1 MNENIETEQSMV
13 AIEPTDERKK
23 ARKAAPVVEREQE
36 LTVNPTDTQDEQ
48 RPAFEPGRYLMK
60 IDGRDYLEVKWRLLW
75 LRTEHPDAAIHT
87 ELVKHEDGFAL
98 FKADVFIPG
107 GHGSA
112 TGWGSETIQDFT
124 DYIEAAETKALG
136 RALAALGYG
145 TQFCRDF
152 DFAAIASENAARAQV
167 VDAPIN
173 FSQTTGFQRMNGN
186 GHSNGYSNGSNGY
199 TSVEAYSETGTAVEE
214 RPRITSLAGQLTDKQ
229 LKAIYAIARNQRR
242 MSEPEVDQFCQETYG
257 VEPANLSKAE
267 ASRFIDILKQQEQ
280 AA

>member
-1 MNENIETEQSMV
+1 MNENIENEQSVVTAEPV
-13 AIEPTDERKK
+13 ARKK
-23 ARKAAPVVEREQE
+23 VKKTAAAVQPEQE
-36 LTVNPTDTQDEQ
+36 LNMNPSEEK

-112 TGWGSETIQDFT
+112 TGWGSETVHDFA

-145 TQFCRDF
+145 TQFCQDF
-152 DFAAIASENAARAQV
+152 DFAAVASENAARAQV

-173 FSQTTGFQRMNGN
+173 FTRVAGMQPTPTRVAANGSSGAYAN
-186 GHSNGYSNGSNGY
+186 GSSRTVPARLPDRAERGNSNGYQQRAWGNRP
-199 TSVEAYSETGTAVEE
+199 EQERRTG
-214 RPRITSLAGQLTDKQ
+214 
-229 LKAIYAIARNQRR
+229 
-242 MSEPEVDQFCQETYG
+242 
-257 VEPANLSKAE
+257 
-267 ASRFIDILKQQEQ
+267 
-280 AA
+280 